1 MMANDEFNTMVE
13 KSRRFLISADRNL
26 EERFTDIGTFSAN
39 QSLELYL
46 KVKLLRESGDYP
58 HTNEIKNLLRH
69 LLDLSNENVRKK
81 IELILNEKSLVL
93 SLIQDAYLTSRYFS
107 TSYSSDDLKE
117 MISVIKY
124 IKEII
129 YNVSSQSKIKERSV

>member
-1 MMANDEFNTMVE
+1 M
-13 KSRRFLISADRNL
+13 
-26 EERFTDIGTFSAN
+26 EEGFTAIGAFSPN

-46 KVKLLRESGDYP
+46 KAKLLRESGGYP
-58 HTNEIKNLLRH
+58 HTDDIKNLLRN

-81 IELILNEKSLVL
+81 IELILKEKSLVL

-124 IKEII
+124 IKEIT
-129 YNVSSQSKIKERSV
+129 

>member
-1 MMANDEFNTMVE
+1 MTATDEFNTMIE
-13 KSRRFLISADRNL
+13 KSRRFLINAERNL
-26 EERFTDIGTFSAN
+26 EEGFIDIGAFSAN

-46 KVKLLRESGDYP
+46 KAILLKESGDYP
-58 HTNEIKNLLRH
+58 HTHDIKNLLRN

-81 IELILNEKSLVL
+81 IELILKEKSLVL

-117 MISVIKY
+117 MISVTKY
-124 IKEII
+124 IKEEI
-129 YNVSSQSKIKERSV
+129 